1 MAGKFQ
7 PPPIQ
12 GQKFVE
18 EDGHP
23 TDPLRKWLE
32 LIPPAVTSPANSGSV
47 PAMALDPTGVKSQGI
62 AGQMATD
69 GNFLYVCV
77 GKNSWKRVALG
88 AF

>member
-12 GQKFVE
+12 GQKFIE

-23 TDPLRKWLE
+23 TEPLRKWLE
-32 LIPPAVTSPANSGSV
+32 LIPPALTSPANSGSV
-47 PAMALDPTGVKSQGI
+47 PAAPAAQGI
-62 AGQMATD
+62 PGQMATD
-69 GNFLYVCV
+69 KNFLYVCV
-77 GKNSWKRVALG
+77 GANQWKRIALN

>member
-1 MAGKFQ
+1 MAGKFS

-32 LIPPAVTSPANSGSV
+32 LIPPALTSPANSGSV
-47 PAMALDPTGVKSQGI
+47 PATAAAQGI
-62 AGQMATD
+62 PGQMATD
-69 GNFLYVCV
+69 GNFIYVCV
-77 GKNSWKRVALG
+77 GANQWKRAALN

>member
-1 MAGKFQ
+1 MPGKFQ

-12 GQKFVE
+12 GQQLVN
-18 EDGHP
+18 EDGTATIP
-23 TDPLRKWLE
+23 FAKWLL

-47 PAMALDPTGVKSQGI
+47 PANSTSQGI

-69 GNFLYVCV
+69 GNFLYVCI
-77 GKNSWKRVALG
+77 GTNQWKQVALS

>member
-1 MAGKFQ
+1 MAGRFQ

-12 GQKFVE
+12 GQKFVD

-32 LIPPAVTSPANSGSV
+32 LIPPALTSPANSGTV
-47 PAMALDPTGVKSQGI
+47 PPTSTSQGI
-62 AGQMATD
+62 GGQMATD
-69 GNFLYVCV
+69 GDFLYIAV
-77 GKNSWKRVALG
+77 GKNSWKRLPLS